1 MKEFFFNDKKILIKS
16 SKEFDHWDSQFERDL
31 YDFCYEKLPPRG
43 QYKPYIDVD
52 KFIDDENGSYKF
64 NLVKKLNSYGLQID
78 KSERPSKKC
87 TNKDQFE
94 SQLIIGNRLIKKH
107 PLLMGLF
114 SNLSIKSYHAIEN
127 AKLILNLNVITHDDF
142 KDILLTNKEI
152 FEQTWTREQSSSE
165 RQSGNTVIGSIS
177 ESLFAESFKPLMQ
190 DETFFKVNNN
200 KVSSYGDFIIMC
212 LPNNLW
218 ISVKSSNARER
229 LLASGYS
236 NDIIGIGFFKNPKE
250 FSDLKIRN
258 YQKVGFLA
266 LYLPDFPVDNKQLED
281 NTNTY
286 QTYINSKSNKT
297 KNQMP
302 TNINGKLFIRPTSI
316 LFKDLKNLM
325 EIKLLEKR
333 TTTNF

>member
-1 MKEFFFNDKKILIKS
+1 M
-16 SKEFDHWDSQFERDL
+16 
-31 YDFCYEKLPPRG
+31 P
-43 QYKPYIDVD
+43 
-52 KFIDDENGSYKF
+52 
-64 NLVKKLNSYGLQID
+64 KKLCY
-78 KSERPSKKC
+78 
-87 TNKDQFE
+87 
-94 SQLIIGNRLIKKH
+94 
-107 PLLMGLF
+107 
-114 SNLSIKSYHAIEN
+114 

-236 NDIIGIGFFKNPKE
+236 NDIIGIGFFKDPKE
-250 FSDLKIRN
+250 FSDLKKEVTSPN
-258 YQKVGFLA
+258 GTTEAA
-266 LYLPDFPVDNKQLED
+266 LNIMKKNVLCFKQ
-281 NTNTY
+281 N
-286 QTYINSKSNKT
+286 
-297 KNQMP
+297 
-302 TNINGKLFIRPTSI
+302 
-316 LFKDLKNLM
+316 
-325 EIKLLEKR
+325 
-333 TTTNF
+333 

>member
-1 MKEFFFNDKKILIKS
+1 MKEFLFNDRKILIKS
-16 SKEFDHWDSQFERDL
+16 IRELSDWDSEFERDL
-31 YDFCYEKLPPRG
+31 YDFCYQILPSKG
-43 QYKPYIDVD
+43 NYKPYIDVD
-52 KFIDDENGSYKF
+52 RFVEGETGYYGF
-64 NLVKKLNSYGLQID
+64 NLINKLNSYGFEIE
-78 KSERPSKKC
+78 KSEKPSKKC
-87 TNKDQFE
+87 TNKDQFTA
-94 SQLIIGNRLIKKH
+94 QLIIGNRLITKH

-127 AKLILNLNVITHDDF
+127 AKLILNLDVIGHDDF
-142 KDILLTNKEI
+142 KDILLTNKKI
-152 FEQTWTREQSSSE
+152 FEQTWTREQSPSE

-177 ESLFAESFKPLMQ
+177 ESLFAESFKPLMNDQ
-190 DETFFKVNNN
+190 TFFKVNNN

-266 LYLPDFPVDNKQLED
+266 LYLPDFPVDDKQLEE

-286 QTYINSKSNKT
+286 ETYRISKLKKT
-297 KNQMP
+297 EKELP
-302 TNINGKLFIRPTSI
+302 TNINGNLFIRPTSR
-316 LFKDLKNLM
+316 LFKDLKDLM